1 MVLTAL
7 QYRRN
12 RHLDVKVSQAQQYKV
27 SRMSKESSGS
37 QAVTAGRECARSG
50 TDAVLCTS
58 DSGNSVRVQK
68 NMFVSHLT
76 RHDCFLSEKEAL

>member
-7 QYRRN
+7 RYRRN

-27 SRMSKESSGS
+27 SRTSKESSGS
-37 QAVTAGRECARSG
+37 QAVMAGRECARSG
-50 TDAVLCTS
+50 TDAVLRTS
-58 DSGNSVRVQK
+58 DSGTSVPVQK
-68 NMFVSHLT
+68 NVFVSHLT